1 MLPRRL
7 LLVLALATL
16 TFEACGG
23 GGGEKAT
30 STPQPS
36 STTIATTPAGTPRA
50 TLTPGPPLTLAISS
64 VLPNPANVGDEVTI
78 TFKTQ
83 PMALIGFQITD
94 AAGNIA
100 SQNVV
105 TAGADGTAT
114 FAYTVAEPKGTWNVE
129 AAAGAT
135 AADLLRL
142 QASPTPGP
150 ETADTTFEVQ

>member
-1 MLPRRL
+1 
-7 LLVLALATL
+7 
-16 TFEACGG
+16 
-23 GGGEKAT
+23 
-30 STPQPS
+30 
-36 STTIATTPAGTPRA
+36 
-50 TLTPGPPLTLAISS
+50 